1 MSDLQKT
8 FASNMK
14 ANLLLEVESLKDEM
28 SNPKSRPA
36 KNKQRAKAIE
46 AKLEAIRQCDII
58 LGVKSNE

>member
-14 ANLLLEVESLKDEM
+14 ASLLLEVESLKAEM

-58 LGVKSNE
+58 LGVTSNE